1 MTFESGPTQP
11 APQPGP
17 AQPGPTQPDPTQ
29 PAATRKRRLALIL
42 VSSAV
47 VLVIIAVAAVIAVA
61 HFSGQQRKEN
71 LQALKDGHLT
81 ALVDARGKL
90 QPAAN
95 AYLAAYK
102 KARNAPASQE
112 EAEKNSTKERDAFQ
126 QAVNDARAALSTV
139 KNAQSPA
146 DGGVGVAV
154 GQLEESYQGFID
166 HMEGLVESYPQFEG
180 LFREDGAGCNGLFV
194 GSKAATLRERQTLLG
209 QAAGPCREAVDQLK
223 ESKNVAY
230 VEFARTL
237 DNRVAQL
244 ESNAEVTAKS
254 EENYNEFVKI
264 KDQMTQKV
272 DDATA
277 RNASDEE
284 FRKIADELKV
294 LNTRIRN
301 NRSEFDFAAKRYLSG
316 VKEMPTLVEEV
327 FSKKIPAEIK
337 SYESVIPLRT
347 QILKDAV
354 DVELVE

>member
-1 MTFESGPTQP
+1 MTI
-11 APQPGP
+11 QPGP
-17 AQPGPTQPDPTQ
+17 HQPPAPMPEPTPSQRPVP
-29 PAATRKRRLALIL
+29 RKRRLALVLI
-42 VSSAV
+42 SSAV
-47 VLVIIAVAAVIAVA
+47 VLVIIAVSAVVAVA
-61 HFSGQQRKEN
+61 HFSGQQRKED
-71 LQALKDGHLT
+71 LQTLKDGHLT

-112 EAEKNSTKERDAFQ
+112 EAEKNSAKERDEFH
-126 QAVNDARAALSTV
+126 QAAKDARAALETV
-139 KNAQSPA
+139 KAAHTSGD
-146 DGGVGVAV
+146 DGIGVAV
-154 GQLEESYQGFID
+154 GQLAESYQGFVD

-209 QAAGPCREAVDQLK
+209 QAAGPCREAVGQLK
-223 ESKNVAY
+223 QSRNVAY

-237 DNRVAQL
+237 DNRIAQL
-244 ESNAEVTAKS
+244 ESNAEITAKS

-264 KDQMTQKV
+264 KDQMAQKV
-272 DDATA
+272 DEATA
-277 RNASDEE
+277 RNASEEE
-284 FRKIADELKV
+284 FLKIADELKV
-294 LNTRIRN
+294 LNIRIRN

-316 VKEMPTLVEEV
+316 VKDMPLLVEEV
-327 FSKKIPAEIK
+327 FSKKIAAEIK
-337 SYESVIPLRT
+337 SYDSVIPLRV